1 MPIIHCRII
10 PVITA
15 NHTNQTAGQKG
26 RVQSLLTAPALLL
39 QPKIKFMGD
48 ILQAKEFTVART
60 NLKRLSVLK
69 NSDGTVMRKV
79 L

>member
-10 PVITA
+10 PVTIA
-15 NHTNQTAGQKG
+15 NPMSQTTGQKG

-39 QPKIKFMGD
+39 QPTIKFMGD
-48 ILQAKEFTVART
+48 TLQAKEFTVART

-69 NSDGTVMRKV
+69 NSDGTVMKKV